1 MIEKLSPRNL
11 RVLIAV
17 QERTSVA
24 SAANALLRAPSA
36 ISRSVQEL
44 ELALGTPLF
53 DRLPAGMLP
62 TPAGELAYR
71 RAKLVES
78 EFLAAHRAL
87 TELGAARQAP
97 LFAMLASVR
106 QMAVLVK
113 LAELGHMPSVA
124 EALGVSQPA
133 ISSALREVEQSLKL
147 PLFDRGLRRMV
158 ATPAGELLVFRLRRV
173 LSEIGHLRADV
184 GSLLG
189 DVSGRVTMSMLP
201 SSRTWLMPQAIANVV
216 GRHPGVQVSVVDAP
230 FDVLFAGL
238 QSGEI
243 DFIYTGIGPEY
254 RHRDLRVEPVSQD
267 RLVVVARAGHPLA
280 RKAKLKASDLS
291 RFPWVLRDPS
301 APSRQLLDH
310 VFRRIGLD
318 SPRVAVQAGDLG
330 LLRGL
335 LMQSDMLT
343 AVSPQHLLHE
353 LQAGTLAALDIDL
366 PDSVREVGFVLRKDA
381 QPSAPC
387 VLLMEEILGAEK
399 RRLSPVRPGRA
410 RASRP

>member
-11 RVLIAV
+11 RVLVAV
-17 QERTSVA
+17 YEGGSVA
-24 SAANALLRAPSA
+24 SAARALLRAPSA
-36 ISRSVQEL
+36 ITRSVQEL
-44 ELALGTPLF
+44 ELALDTPLF

-62 TPAGELAYR
+62 TPAGEAAYR
-71 RAKLVES
+71 RAKLIEG

-87 TELGAARQAP
+87 PEHGAARQAP
-97 LFAMLASVR
+97 LFAMVASVR

-113 LAELGHMPSVA
+113 LSELGHMPSTA

-133 ISSALREVEQSLKL
+133 ISSALREVERSLQL
-147 PLFDRGLRRMV
+147 PLFERGPRRMA

-173 LSEIGHLRADV
+173 RSEIEHLRADV
-184 GSLLG
+184 GGLLG
-189 DVSGRVTMSMLP
+189 AVSGRVTISVLP
-201 SSRTWLMPQAIANVV
+201 SSRTWLMPRAIANFV
-216 GRHPGVQVSVVDAP
+216 GRHPGVQVSVMDAP

-267 RLVVVARAGHPLA
+267 RLVVVARAGHPLQ
-280 RKAKLKASDLS
+280 RKAKLEARDLS
-291 RFPWVLRDPS
+291 RFPWVLRDPG
-301 APSRQLLDH
+301 APSRKLLDQ
-310 VFRRIGLD
+310 VFRDMGLG

-353 LQAGTLAALDIDL
+353 LQAGTLAELAIDL
-366 PDSVREVGFVLRKDA
+366 PGSSREVGFVLRKDA

-387 VLLMEEILGAEK
+387 VLLMEKI
-399 RRLSPVRPGRA
+399 RV
-410 RASRP
+410 ASA

>member
-1 MIEKLSPRNL
+1 MIEKFSPRNL

-17 QERTSVA
+17 HEGGSVA
-24 SAANALLRAPSA
+24 SAATVLLRAPSA
-36 ISRSVQEL
+36 VSRSVQEL
-44 ELALGTPLF
+44 ESALGTPLF
-53 DRLPAGMLP
+53 ERLPAGMLP
-62 TPAGELAYR
+62 TPAGEAAYR
-71 RAKLVES
+71 RAKLVEG

-87 TELGAARQAP
+87 SEHGAARQAP
-97 LFAMLASVR
+97 LFAMMASVR

-133 ISSALREVEQSLKL
+133 ISSALREVEQSLTL
-147 PLFDRGLRRMV
+147 PLFERGLRRMV

-173 LSEIGHLRADV
+173 LSEIDHLRADV
-184 GSLLG
+184 GGLLG
-189 DVSGRVTMSMLP
+189 AVSGRVTLSMLP
-201 SSRTWLMPQAIANVV
+201 SSRTWLMPQAIANFV
-216 GRHPGVQVSVVDAP
+216 GRHPGVQVSVIDAP

-280 RKAKLKASDLS
+280 RQAKLKANDLS

-301 APSRQLLDH
+301 APSRKLLDQ
-310 VFRRIGLD
+310 VFHRIGLD

-353 LQAGTLAALDIDL
+353 LQAVTLVALDIDL
-366 PDSVREVGFVLRKDA
+366 PGSVREVGFVLRKDA

-387 VLLMEEILGAEK
+387 VLLMEEIRVAVNG
-399 RRLSPVRPGRA
+399 RLPG
-410 RASRP
+410 